1 MVRHPAHSAALRTPS
16 NDVVRCEVAGCATT
30 AGTGD
35 ETTAGTAAGN
45 ETATGTEAVIE
56 VENEAATGTGV
67 EAGTEAVIEA
77 VIEVGTETGIG
88 TSGKRNSD
96 PLEIGSLPQSRGA
109 DF

>member
-1 MVRHPAHSAALRTPS
+1 
-16 NDVVRCEVAGCATT
+16 
-30 AGTGD
+30 
-35 ETTAGTAAGN
+35 
-45 ETATGTEAVIE
+45 VIE

-67 EAGTEAVIEA
+67 EAGTEA